1 MIYTL
6 TLNPS
11 IDYVIDVENLE
22 LGKVNRTSKDFKF
35 PGGKGIN
42 VSRILGNQKIDNIAL
57 GFLGGFTGKFIED
70 NLNSLGVKTEFI
82 KVKGDSRINVK
93 IKSNEETEINGA
105 GPMISAEN
113 LESLFNRLDQ
123 LLEGDILV
131 LAGSIPSTLPRD
143 LYLQIQKRVSQK
155 NVKVVV
161 DTSGKALL
169 EAIKNKPFLIKPN
182 NHEIEE
188 IFDVKINSEKELI
201 KYGKDLVSLGAEN
214 VIISMAGDGALLIT
228 KDGVFK
234 GNAPKGE
241 VKNSVGAGDSLVGGF
256 LAKYVET
263 KDLITSFKNGIA
275 SGSASAFSLDL
286 ALAED
291 VNKLLPIIKIEK
303 YEEV

>member
-42 VSRILGNQKIDNIAL
+42 VSIILGNQKIDNIAL

-70 NLNSLGVKTEFI
+70 NLKALGVKTEFI

-93 IKSNEETEINGA
+93 IKSNEETEINGT
-105 GPMISAEN
+105 GPMITSEE
-113 LESLFNRLDQ
+113 LEALFNRLDQ
-123 LLEGDILV
+123 LVEGDILV
-131 LAGSIPSTLPRD
+131 LAGSIPSTLPKD
-143 LYLQIQKRVSQK
+143 LYLQIQKRVSKK

-188 IFDVKINSEKELI
+188 IFNVKINSEKELI
-201 KYGKDLVSLGAEN
+201 KYGKELVSLGAEN

-234 GNAPKGE
+234 WNAPKGE

-263 KDLITSFKNGIA
+263 KDLIASFKNGIA
-275 SGSASAFSLDL
+275 SVSASAFSLDL

>member
-70 NLNSLGVKTEFI
+70 NLKALGVKTEFI

-105 GPMISAEN
+105 GPMITSEE
-113 LESLFNRLDQ
+113 LDSLFNRLDQ
-123 LLEGDILV
+123 LVEGDILV
-131 LAGSIPSTLPRD
+131 LAGSIPSTLPKD
-143 LYLQIQKRVSQK
+143 LYLQIQKRVSKK

-256 LAKYVET
+256 LAKYVEN
-263 KDLITSFKNGIA
+263 KDLIASFKNGIA